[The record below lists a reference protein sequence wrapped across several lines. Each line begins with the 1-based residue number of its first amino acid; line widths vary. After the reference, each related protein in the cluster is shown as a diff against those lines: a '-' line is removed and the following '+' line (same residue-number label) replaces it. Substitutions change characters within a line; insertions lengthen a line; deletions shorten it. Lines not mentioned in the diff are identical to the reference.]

1 MTDLTKPV
9 TRRVTT
15 ARIRDFKLPALIIT
29 IATGAERASRSGR
42 FADGVLHALL
52 DVAVLGGAGQLL
64 LGRGSLAGGGGAD
77 QPRPGGAAGAPL

>member
-29 IATGAERASRSGR
+29 IATGTTTVRSRITLPEQPQKSIG
-42 FADGVLHALL
+42 DWLHSLL
-52 DVAVLGGAGQLL
+52 T
-64 LGRGSLAGGGGAD
+64 
-77 QPRPGGAAGAPL
+77 

>member
-29 IATGAERASRSGR
+29 MRPEGLAVRLERQRASSERLIPWDSIDWQATKASLTPEQR
-42 FADGVLHALL
+42 AA
-52 DVAVLGGAGQLL
+52 VA
-64 LGRGSLAGGGGAD
+64 
-77 QPRPGGAAGAPL
+77 PRPLKRGRR